1 MLSEG
6 FLLLKICNQM
16 LDKRKILLLPHPR
29 GERYDW
35 LISGREAPWRVE
47 TGWAPQLNE
56 RGVIQVHKL
65 HGFFSNLYKNYQN
78 HFI

>member
-29 GERYDW
+29 GERYDC

-56 RGVIQVHKL
+56 RGVTYSYSSTQTTW
-65 HGFFSNLYKNYQN
+65 GFFKPL
-78 HFI
+78 

>member
-6 FLLLKICNQM
+6 FLLLKKCNQM
-16 LDKRKILLLPHPR
+16 LDKRKFPLLPHPR

-56 RGVIQVHKL
+56 HQRERYIDDFVIHVHTNISLGKM
-65 HGFFSNLYKNYQN
+65 
-78 HFI
+78 